1 MVSTNGY
8 LLSTDEGIKMESPND
23 EVLGITLVDYDRI
36 IFGLVEVIELG
47 FSDGTC
53 YGSNHSKLEGNL
65 LG

>member
-1 MVSTNGY
+1 
-8 LLSTDEGIKMESPND
+8 MESPND

-53 YGSNHSKLEGNL
+53 YGSNHSNLEGNL